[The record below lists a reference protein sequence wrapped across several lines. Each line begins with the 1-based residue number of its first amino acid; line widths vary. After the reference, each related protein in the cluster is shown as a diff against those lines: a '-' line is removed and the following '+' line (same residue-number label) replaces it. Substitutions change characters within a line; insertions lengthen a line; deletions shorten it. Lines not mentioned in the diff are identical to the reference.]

1 MPTKA
6 ELISQLKVKGVRGKL
21 SKMTKPQLQKLHREH
36 SDTSTSRGHLELEPL
51 PEERTSKPSVARKR
65 SNYQEFV
72 AQHLKE
78 NGGNMQA
85 AAAAYRE
92 QQGSG
97 LAGNI
102 GRKVGKA
109 VTHGAVGVAR
119 GVRDAVK
126 DELHHKKEHKG
137 GSMSDHAKH
146 HSDKHMDVM
155 ERKMDKGVSF
165 DDAHEAAMSTVGAG
179 YDSDDDLG
187 NYLEGGA
194 YWADRDFSMS
204 MEPELQGSGDWY
216 NPFSWSSGTQQAV
229 GTALQTAGMMGLMA
243 LGGPEAEAVMG
254 AEEGVGAES
263 LGSKGMTTAE
273 KDAFETKYLDD
284 SPMNPDYKPPT
295 GPKLPVRDI
304 DEFVTSTSSSGS
316 SASSGSEGLLRT
328 SMNPTALKQ
337 SEVAGETVADDTAAT
352 SEKTPLFDTPEPAS
366 DEALEGTEEDAAP
379 ERIKKNVSKMR
390 RLVNEGK
397 TGAARKIRK
406 GLVDKYG
413 LGVDIKV
420 GETWGQYFK
429 RVSRVVLSSVAI
441 ESGEQLKTEG
451 EQKESFTKIEDE
463 GRIVTNALKKATEGL
478 GTNQANI
485 MQELQRERQRN
496 LASEWQRARDRTY
509 NPYLQ

>member
-1 MPTKA
+1 MDHMRDEMK
-6 ELISQLKVKGVRGKL
+6 
-21 SKMTKPQLQKLHREH
+21 
-36 SDTSTSRGHLELEPL
+36 D
-51 PEERTSKPSVARKR
+51 
-65 SNYQEFV
+65 
-72 AQHLKE
+72 
-78 NGGNMQA
+78 
-85 AAAAYRE
+85 
-92 QQGSG
+92 
-97 LAGNI
+97 
-102 GRKVGKA
+102 
-109 VTHGAVGVAR
+109 GA
-119 GVRDAVK
+119 
-126 DELHHKKEHKG
+126 
-137 GSMSDHAKH
+137 
-146 HSDKHMDVM
+146 
-155 ERKMDKGVSF
+155 SF
-165 DDAHEAAMSTVGAG
+165 DEAHDTAMESVGAG
-179 YDSDDDLG
+179 YDSDDDLD
-187 NYLEGGA
+187 NYLEGGT
-194 YWADRDFSMS
+194 YWADKDFTMS
-204 MEPELQGSGDWY
+204 MEPEIQGAGDWY

-284 SPMNPDYKPPT
+284 SPMDPDYKPPT

-366 DEALEGTEEDAAP
+366 DEALDGTEEDTAP

-413 LGVDIKV
+413 LGVDIKA
-420 GETWGQYFK
+420 GESWPRYFK
-429 RVSRVVLSSVAI
+429 RIGTKILLPSVAV
-441 ESGEQLKTEG
+441 ESGEKLKTEG
-451 EQKESFTKIEDE
+451 EQKESFTKMDAET
-463 GRIVTNALKKATEGL
+463 GVVTKALKKAAEGL

-509 NPYLQ
+509 NPYMQ